1 MLMNCNE
8 FSENLPLLLYD
19 ELPLGERATCEA
31 HLAGCSNCQSLL
43 EESRRMQALLSKRT
57 SSEPAPDLLVRCRLA
72 LDEALDREQMSWGS
86 ALREWL
92 PRLGLVRPAGAL
104 AALTLVVLGFGLG
117 WTLRP
122 RTGVLLPGER
132 DASPVSTMGL
142 GDARISGISQVSPDP
157 KTGGVRITLD
167 AERRMTLEGSL
178 DDDNVRK
185 VLVYALK
192 SYDNPGIRVD
202 TLQALRTSG
211 NNPSVQPELLNA
223 LRNDPNLGVRLEA
236 LKAVRRMN
244 WNSEVRQALLDVV
257 HQPKANQG
265 LRGAVVDELVKHAVK
280 DKDVVALS
288 ALEQLAAND
297 PNDYVRV
304 KSLRALVALGA
315 DNN

>member
-1 MLMNCNE
+1 MNCND
-8 FSENLPLLLYD
+8 FSENLPLLMYD
-19 ELPLGERATCEA
+19 ELPLGERAAFEA
-31 HLAGCSNCQSLL
+31 HLAGCSNCQSAL
-43 EESRRMQALLSKRT
+43 EKSRRLQALLS
-57 SSEPAPDLLVRCRLA
+57 EPASPEVAPDLLVRCRLA
-72 LDEALDREQMSWGS
+72 LDEALDREQMGWRG

-92 PRLGLVRPAGAL
+92 PRLGIVRPAGAL

-122 RTGVLLPGER
+122 RSGVLVPGAEK
-132 DASPVSTMGL
+132 DLSLGSAMGL
-142 GDARISGISQVSPDP
+142 GDSRISGISQVSPDP
-157 KTGGVRITLD
+157 KTGGVRITLN

-202 TLQALRTSG
+202 TLEALRASG
-211 NNPSVQPELLNA
+211 NNPSVQPELLYT
-223 LRNDPNLGVRLEA
+223 LMNDPNLGVRLEA

-244 WNSEVRQALLDVV
+244 WNPEVRQALLDVV

-280 DKDVVALS
+280 DKDEVALS

>member
-1 MLMNCNE
+1 
-8 FSENLPLLLYD
+8 LLK
-19 ELPLGERATCEA
+19 ERTPP
-31 HLAGCSNCQSLL
+31 
-43 EESRRMQALLSKRT
+43 
-57 SSEPAPDLLVRCRLA
+57 EPAPDLLVRCRQA
-72 LDEALDREQMSWGS
+72 LDEALDREEMGWGA

-92 PRLGLVRPAGAL
+92 PRLGIVRPAGAV

-122 RTGVLLPGER
+122 RAGVLVPGVEK
-132 DASPVSTMGL
+132 DSTLSAMSL

-157 KTGGVRITLD
+157 KTGGVRITLN

-185 VLVYALK
+185 VLVYSLK

-202 TLQALRTSG
+202 
-211 NNPSVQPELLNA
+211 

-244 WNSEVRQALLDVV
+244 WNPEVRQALLDVV

-280 DKDVVALS
+280 DKDEVALS
-288 ALEQLAAND
+288 TLEQLAAND

>member
-1 MLMNCNE
+1 MNCEDFN
-8 FSENLPLLLYD
+8 ENLPLLMYD
-19 ELPLGERATCEA
+19 ELRVADRAACEA
-31 HLAGCSNCQSLL
+31 HLAACSNCQGLL
-43 EESRRMQALLSKRT
+43 EGSRRLRGLLNERT
-57 SSEPAPDLLVRCRLA
+57 SREPAPDLLVRCRQA
-72 LDEALDREQMSWGS
+72 LDEALDREQMGWGA

-92 PRLGLVRPAGAL
+92 PRLGIVRPAGAL

-122 RTGVLLPGER
+122 RRGVLVPDREKDLSQ
-132 DASPVSTMGL
+132 ASTMGL
-142 GDARISGISQVSPDP
+142 GDARISGISQVLPDP
-157 KTGGVRITLD
+157 KTGGVRITLN

-185 VLVYALK
+185 VLVYALN

-202 TLQALRTSG
+202 TLEALRGSS
-211 NNPSVQPELLNA
+211 NNPSVQPELLHT
-223 LRNDPNLGVRLEA
+223 LTNDPNLGVRLEA

-244 WNSEVRQALLDVV
+244 WNPEVRQALLDVV
-257 HQPKANQG
+257 HQAKANQG

>member
-1 MLMNCNE
+1 MNCND
-8 FSENLPLLLYD
+8 FSENLALLMYD
-19 ELPLGERATCEA
+19 ELQGAGRAACET
-31 HLAGCSNCQSLL
+31 HLAACSNCQSLL
-43 EESRRMQALLSKRT
+43 EESRRLQALLSERT
-57 SSEPAPDLLVRCRLA
+57 PPEPTPEMLVRCRQA
-72 LDEALDREQMSWGS
+72 LDEALDREQMGWRA

-92 PRLGLVRPAGAL
+92 PALGIVRPSGAL

-117 WTLRP
+117 WMLRP
-122 RTGVLLPGER
+122 RTGGLVPG
-132 DASPVSTMGL
+132 AGKGVSPASTMDL
-142 GDARISGISQVSPDP
+142 GDARISDISQVAPDP
-157 KTGGVRITLD
+157 KTGGVRITLN

-178 DDDNVRK
+178 DDENVRK

-202 TLQALRTSG
+202 TLEALRASG
-211 NNPSVQPELLNA
+211 NNPSVQPELLYT
-223 LRNDPNLGVRLEA
+223 LRSDPNLGVRLEA

-244 WNSEVRQALLDVV
+244 WSPAVRQALLDVV
-257 HQPKANQG
+257 RQPRANQG

-280 DKDVVALS
+280 DKDEVALS

-297 PNDYVRV
+297 PNSYVRM

>member
-1 MLMNCNE
+1 MNCND
-8 FSENLPLLLYD
+8 FSENLPLLMYD
-19 ELPLGERATCEA
+19 ELPPGERDACEA
-31 HLAGCSNCQSLL
+31 HLAACSNCRSML
-43 EESRRMQALLSKRT
+43 EESRRLQALLSERT
-57 SSEPAPDLLVRCRLA
+57 SPEPAPDLLVRCRLA
-72 LDEALDREQMSWGS
+72 LDEALDREQMGWGS

-92 PRLGLVRPAGAL
+92 PRLGIVRPAGAL
-104 AALTLVVLGFGLG
+104 AALSLVVLGFGLG

-122 RTGVLLPGER
+122 RAGALVPGAEK
-132 DASPVSTMGL
+132 DLSLSTMGL

-157 KTGGVRITLD
+157 NTGGVRITLN

-192 SYDNPGIRVD
+192 NYDNPGIRVD
-202 TLQALRTSG
+202 TLEALRASG
-211 NNPSVQPELLNA
+211 NNPSVQPELLYA

-244 WNSEVRQALLDVV
+244 WNPEVRQALVDVV
-257 HQPKANQG
+257 RQPKANQG

-280 DKDVVALS
+280 DRDVVALS

>member
-1 MLMNCNE
+1 MNCND
-8 FSENLPLLLYD
+8 FSESLPLLMYD
-19 ELPLGERATCEA
+19 ELPVAERAACED
-31 HLAGCSNCQSLL
+31 HLASCSVCQSLL
-43 EESRRMQALLSKRT
+43 EESRRLHALLNEQKAP
-57 SSEPAPDLLVRCRLA
+57 EPAPDLLVRCRQA
-72 LDEALDREQMSWGS
+72 LDEALDREQMGWRA

-92 PRLGLVRPAGAL
+92 PGFGIVRPTGAL
-104 AALTLVVLGFGLG
+104 AALSLVVLGFGLG

-122 RTGVLLPGER
+122 RTGV
-132 DASPVSTMGL
+132 PVAGTEKDFSLVSSMGL

-157 KTGGVRITLD
+157 KTGGVRITLN

-202 TLQALRTSG
+202 TLEALRASG

-244 WNSEVRQALLDVV
+244 WSPEVRQALLDVV
-257 HQPKANQG
+257 QQPKANQG

-280 DKDVVALS
+280 DKDEVALS

-297 PNDYVRV
+297 SNDYVRV

-315 DNN
+315 DNH

>member
-1 MLMNCNE
+1 MNCND
-8 FSENLPLLLYD
+8 FSEHLPLLMYD
-19 ELPLGERATCEA
+19 ELPVAERAACEA
-31 HLAGCSNCQSLL
+31 HLAGCSNCQSLR
-43 EESRRMQALLSKRT
+43 EESLRLQALLSQRA
-57 SSEPAPDLLVRCRLA
+57 SPEPAPDLLVRCRQA
-72 LDEALDREQMSWGS
+72 LDEALDQEQMGWRA

-92 PRLGLVRPAGAL
+92 PRLGIVRPAGAL
-104 AALTLVVLGFGLG
+104 AALSLVVVGFGLG
-117 WTLRP
+117 WALRP
-122 RTGVLLPGER
+122 RAGVLVPN
-132 DASPVSTMGL
+132 ASNDLNQASTMGL
-142 GDARISGISQVSPDP
+142 GERISGISQVSPDP
-157 KTGGVRITLD
+157 KTGGVRITLN

-202 TLQALRTSG
+202 TLEALRASG

-244 WNSEVRQALLDVV
+244 WNPEVRQALLDVV
-257 HQPKANQG
+257 RQPKANQG
-265 LRGAVVDELVKHAVK
+265 LRGAVVDELVKHAVR
-280 DKDVVALS
+280 DKDAVALS

-297 PNDYVRV
+297 PNDYVRM

>member
-1 MLMNCNE
+1 MNCND
-8 FSENLPLLLYD
+8 FSENLPLLMYD
-19 ELPLGERATCEA
+19 ELPLGERAAFEA
-31 HLAGCSNCQSLL
+31 HLAGCSNCQSVL
-43 EESRRMQALLSKRT
+43 EKSRQLQALLSERT
-57 SSEPAPDLLVRCRLA
+57 SPEVAPDFLVRCRLA
-72 LDEALDREQMSWGS
+72 LDEALDREQTSWRG

-92 PRLGLVRPAGAL
+92 PRLGIVRPAGAL

-117 WTLRP
+117 WALRP
-122 RTGVLLPGER
+122 RAGVLVPGAEKGLSLGS
-132 DASPVSTMGL
+132 AMGL

-157 KTGGVRITLD
+157 KTGGVRITLN

-202 TLQALRTSG
+202 TLEALGASG
-211 NNPSVQPELLNA
+211 NNPSVQPELLYT
-223 LRNDPNLGVRLEA
+223 LMNDPNLGVRLEA

-244 WNSEVRQALLDVV
+244 WNPEVRQALLDVV
-257 HQPKANQG
+257 HQSKANQG

-280 DKDVVALS
+280 DKDEVALS

>member
-1 MLMNCNE
+1 MNCNDL
-8 FSENLPLLLYD
+8 SEKIPLLMYD
-19 ELPLGERATCEA
+19 ELLFGERAACEA
-31 HLAGCSNCQSLL
+31 HLAACSNCQSAL
-43 EESRRMQALLSKRT
+43 EECRRWQGLLSERA
-57 SSEPAPDLLVRCRLA
+57 SPEPAPDLLVRCRLA
-72 LDEALDREQMSWGS
+72 LDEALDREQMGWRS

-92 PRLGLVRPAGAL
+92 PRLGIVRPAGAL
-104 AALTLVVLGFGLG
+104 AALSLAVLGFGLG
-117 WTLRP
+117 WALRP
-122 RTGVLLPGER
+122 RSGVFVPGGEK
-132 DASPVSTMGL
+132 DLGQVSTMGL

-157 KTGGVRITLD
+157 KTGGVRITLN

-192 SYDNPGIRVD
+192 SYDNPGIRLD
-202 TLQALRTSG
+202 TLEALRASG
-211 NNPSVQPELLNA
+211 NNPSVQPELLYT

-244 WNSEVRQALLDVV
+244 WNPEVRQALLDVV

-265 LRGAVVDELVKHAVK
+265 LRGAVVDELVTHAVK

>member
-1 MLMNCNE
+1 MNCND
-8 FSENLPLLLYD
+8 FSENLPLLVYG
-19 ELPLGERATCEA
+19 ELAVSERAACEA
-31 HLAGCSNCQSLL
+31 HLAACSNCRSLR
-43 EESRRMQALLSKRT
+43 EESLRLQALLSQRT
-57 SSEPAPDLLVRCRLA
+57 SPEPAPDLLVRCRQA
-72 LDEALDREQMSWGS
+72 LDEALDQEQMGWGA

-92 PRLGLVRPAGAL
+92 PRLGIVRPAGAL
-104 AALTLVVLGFGLG
+104 AALSLVVVGFGLG

-122 RTGVLLPGER
+122 RAGVLVPSTPSDL
-132 DASPVSTMGL
+132 SQVSTMGL

-202 TLQALRTSG
+202 TLEALRASG

-223 LRNDPNLGVRLEA
+223 LRSDPNLGVRLEA

-244 WNSEVRQALLDVV
+244 WNAEVRQALLDVV
-257 HQPKANQG
+257 RQQKANQG
-265 LRGAVVDELVKHAVK
+265 LRGAVVDELVKHAVR
-280 DKDVVALS
+280 DKDAVALS

-297 PNDYVRV
+297 PNDYVRM

-315 DNN
+315 DNY

>member
-1 MLMNCNE
+1 MNCND
-8 FSENLPLLLYD
+8 FNENLPLLMYD
-19 ELPLGERATCEA
+19 ELPVEERAACEA
-31 HLAGCSNCQSLL
+31 HVAACSHCHSLL
-43 EESRRMQALLSKRT
+43 EESSRLQTLLKGRT
-57 SSEPAPDLLVRCRLA
+57 SLEPAPDLLVRCRQA
-72 LDEALDREQMSWGS
+72 LDEALDREEMGWGA

-92 PRLGLVRPAGAL
+92 PRLGIVRPAGAVATL
-104 AALTLVVLGFGLG
+104 SLVVLGFGLG

-122 RTGVLLPGER
+122 RAGNLVPGVEK
-132 DASPVSTMGL
+132 DVSPVSTMGL

-157 KTGGVRITLD
+157 KTGGVRITLN

-202 TLQALRTSG
+202 TLEALRASG
-211 NNPSVQPELLNA
+211 NNPSVQPELLYT

-244 WNSEVRQALLDVV
+244 WNPEVRQALLDVV

-280 DKDVVALS
+280 DKDEVALS

-297 PNDYVRV
+297 PNDYVRL

>member
-1 MLMNCNE
+1 MNCTE
-8 FSENLPLLLYD
+8 FSENLPLLMYD
-19 ELPLGERATCEA
+19 ELPVAERAACEA
-31 HLAGCSNCQSLL
+31 HLAACSNCLSLL
-43 EESRRMQALLSKRT
+43 EESRRLQALLSERA
-57 SSEPAPDLLVRCRLA
+57 SPEPAPDLLVRCRQA
-72 LDEALDREQMSWGS
+72 LDEVLDREQMGWGA

-92 PRLGLVRPAGAL
+92 PRLGIVRPAGAL
-104 AALTLVVLGFGLG
+104 AALSLVVLGFGLG

-122 RTGVLLPGER
+122 RAGVLAPGAEK
-132 DASPVSTMGL
+132 DLSPVSAMGL

-157 KTGGVRITLD
+157 KTGGVRITLN

-202 TLQALRTSG
+202 TLEVLRASG
-211 NNPSVQPELLNA
+211 NNPSVQPELLYA

-244 WNSEVRQALLDVV
+244 WNPEVRQALLDVV
-257 HQPKANQG
+257 RQPKANQG

>member
-1 MLMNCNE
+1 MNCND
-8 FSENLPLLLYD
+8 FNENLPLLMYD
-19 ELPLGERATCEA
+19 ELPVGERAACEA
-31 HLAGCSNCQSLL
+31 HLAACSNCHSLL
-43 EESRRMQALLSKRT
+43 EESRRLQALLKGRT
-57 SSEPAPDLLVRCRLA
+57 PPEPAPELLVRCRQA
-72 LDEALDREQMSWGS
+72 LDEALDREEMGWGA

-92 PRLGLVRPAGAL
+92 PRLGIIRPAGAV
-104 AALTLVVLGFGLG
+104 AALSLVVLGFGLG

-122 RTGVLLPGER
+122 RAGNLVPGVEKDL
-132 DASPVSTMGL
+132 SPVSTMGL

-157 KTGGVRITLD
+157 KTGGVRITLN

-202 TLQALRTSG
+202 TLEALRASG
-211 NNPSVQPELLNA
+211 NNPSVQPELLYT

-244 WNSEVRQALLDVV
+244 WNPEVRQALLDVV
-257 HQPKANQG
+257 HQPRANQG

-280 DKDVVALS
+280 DKDEVALS

-297 PNDYVRV
+297 PNDYVRL

>member
-1 MLMNCNE
+1 MNCND
-8 FSENLPLLLYD
+8 FSENLPLLMYD
-19 ELPLGERATCEA
+19 ELPLGERADCEA
-31 HLAGCSNCQSLL
+31 HLAGCPNCQSVLA
-43 EESRRMQALLSKRT
+43 ESRRLQALLGERT
-57 SSEPAPDLLVRCRLA
+57 SPEPAPDLLVRCRLA
-72 LDEALDREQMSWGS
+72 LDEALDREQMGWRG

-92 PRLGLVRPAGAL
+92 PRLGIVRPAGAL
-104 AALTLVVLGFGLG
+104 AGLTLVVLGFGLG

-122 RTGVLLPGER
+122 RARALVPGAEK
-132 DASPVSTMGL
+132 DVSLVSSMGL
-142 GDARISGISQVSPDP
+142 GDERISGISQVSPDP
-157 KTGGVRITLD
+157 KTGGVRITLN

-202 TLQALRTSG
+202 TLEALRASG
-211 NNPSVQPELLNA
+211 NNPSVQPELLYT

-244 WNSEVRQALLDVV
+244 WNPEVRQALLDVV